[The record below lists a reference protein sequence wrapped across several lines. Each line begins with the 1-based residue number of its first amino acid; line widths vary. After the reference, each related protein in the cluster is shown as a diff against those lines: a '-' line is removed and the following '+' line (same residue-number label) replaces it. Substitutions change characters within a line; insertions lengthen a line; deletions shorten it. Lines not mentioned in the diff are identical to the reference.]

1 MPSTTPTCEACG
13 EVLQPDE
20 DYVFISARTGAVYH
34 VHRPDE
40 PRRGCFRKVVG
51 SAAVHILIGV
61 QRDEPRP
68 DPSG

>member
-1 MPSTTPTCEACG
+1 MAPSTTPICAACG
-13 EVLQPDE
+13 EVLRPDE
-20 DYVFISARTGAVYH
+20 AYAFISVASGRVRH

-40 PRRGCFRKVVG
+40 PRRGCFRKAVG

-68 DPSG
+68 DD